1 MNPFELLKQMGTIE
15 TQMKTI
21 KEQLSLLKATG
32 SSGAGLVEVSI
43 NVDYHVERIEINPVM
58 LNPDDKS
65 TLEVLLVS
73 AFNDATEKMKSNIED
88 YTRQKLSSMGIRQ

>member
-43 NVDYHVERIEINPVM
+43 NGDYHVERIEINPVM

>member
-1 MNPFELLKQMGTIE
+1 
-15 TQMKTI
+15 
-21 KEQLSLLKATG
+21 
-32 SSGAGLVEVSI
+32 
-43 NVDYHVERIEINPVM
+43 M

>member
-43 NVDYHVERIEINPVM
+43 NGDYHVERIDINPVM

>member
-1 MNPFELLKQMGTIE
+1 
-15 TQMKTI
+15 MKTI

-43 NVDYHVERIEINPVM
+43 NGDYHVERIEINPVM

>member
-21 KEQLSLLKATG
+21 KEQLSLLTATG

-43 NVDYHVERIEINPVM
+43 NGDYHVERIEINPVM